1 MTLRDMRFWH
11 GWLVVLTLFVGMANM
26 VDLPMEP
33 HETFVVRTVE
43 EMHDRGDF
51 VVPYLNDRPRLN
63 KPPLN
68 YWLTAVVAD
77 IAGDLNRVAPWE
89 GRFVSVLAGGGLV
102 ALSGALGTALA
113 SPAIGLMAAA
123 IAASSY
129 GTFYYTH
136 SARPEMLYAFWCAL
150 GLLGFVRAWQATDAR
165 HRGRWVLGMWTAYA
179 LACLTKGPQLPV
191 MLVLA
196 CVAFVCLHA
205 PLRSQTLA
213 LLRPLSGLLIIV
225 ALNVPWWYAVGERV
239 GQATLENSQL
249 GGALLRPGLLDGD
262 PYYFYRTWQLVLPWV
277 ALLPALIALRRI
289 DPVRRPAL
297 VWLGLVVAVPAVMLS
312 FGPQER
318 WYYML
323 PVLPALAVVLSIA
336 AERFWTG
343 ERLRRWMPVWLLG
356 HGLLTLVGVTAVG
369 LLYRS
374 RLDLPAGGLLLIV
387 GLTAWAWHRHRRRG
401 GLSLP
406 GAMLITANLFMITTA
421 SLAFS
426 PRLWGTDRYAEREAA
441 GRLARLVAQD
451 EPLVSWRT
459 DLTNLIYYLDR
470 PIPRAERV
478 SDLQRF
484 ETRWV
489 LAPNRTVTT
498 LMAAVPV
505 AGHCALDA
513 GDEFLW
519 LVRIGSPADAPVAAA
534 LSSPDCD
541 PRPLPAPGR

>member
-1 MTLRDMRFWH
+1 MTQRDMRFWH
-11 GWLVVLTLFVGMANM
+11 GWLVALTLLVGAANM

-68 YWLTAVVAD
+68 YWLTALVAD
-77 IAGDLNRVAPWE
+77 VAGDLNRVAPWE
-89 GRFVSVLAGGGLV
+89 GRLVSVLAGGGLV
-102 ALSGALGTALA
+102 AISGALGTALA

-150 GLLGFVRAWQATDAR
+150 GLLGFVRAWQATDPER
-165 HRGRWVLGMWTAYA
+165 RRRWVLGMWVAYA

-196 CVAFVCLHA
+196 CLAFVRLHA

-213 LLRPLSGLLIIV
+213 LLRPVAGLLILL
-225 ALNVPWWYAVGERV
+225 ALNAPWWYAVRESV
-239 GQATLENSQL
+239 GQAALQNSQL
-249 GGALLRPGLLDGD
+249 GGALLRPSLIDGD
-262 PYYFYRTWQLVLPWV
+262 PYYLYRTWQLVLPWV
-277 ALLPALIALRRI
+277 ALLPALMALRRI
-289 DPVRRPAL
+289 DSAQRPAL
-297 VWLGLVVAVPAVMLS
+297 LWLGLVVAVPAAMLS

-323 PVLPALAVVLSIA
+323 PVLPALAVLLSIA
-336 AERFWTG
+336 AERYWTG
-343 ERLRRWMPVWLLG
+343 ERLGRWMPAWLLG
-356 HGLLTLVGVTAVG
+356 HGLLASVGVAAVG

-374 RLDLPAGGLLLIV
+374 RLDLPAGGMVLIV
-387 GLTAWAWHRHRRRG
+387 GLTAWAWRRHARRG

-406 GAMLITANLFMITTA
+406 GSMLVTANLFMIATA

-426 PRLWGTDRYAEREAA
+426 PRLWGTDRYAERAAA
-441 GRLARLVAQD
+441 GGLARLVAQD

-470 PIPRAERV
+470 PIPRAERAG
-478 SDLQRF
+478 DLQRLDA
-484 ETRWV
+484 RWV
-489 LAPNRTVTT
+489 LAPTRTVTSLT
-498 LMAAVPV
+498 AAVPV
-505 AGHCALDA
+505 AGHCALDV
-513 GDEFLW
+513 GDEYLW
-519 LVRIGSPADAPVAAA
+519 LIRVGPQADAPEAAA